1 MNTIFITPVDTEDDG
16 DVPKIK
22 LDDVSCAAPFASN
35 PLVGLHS
42 AGQMSQICLYMFI

>member
-22 LDDVSCAAPFASN
+22 LGDMS
-35 PLVGLHS
+35 S
-42 AGQMSQICLYMFI
+42 AGPFTPYTLVVVGFIGNATC